1 MKKVTGWILIVF
13 CSVLLLVFA
22 LALIVMIPDFIS
34 KSSEVEITIQEMI
47 TSFVGFLIMILL
59 LALGLR
65 EGIKK
70 VKREKIIK
78 TIDYKKELN
87 IELKGKIAYKDYRN
101 LILGLSFKKPIYI
114 VVLGVILL
122 FGLSFFGDQ
131 TDTNYFMIGFIIV
144 VLISPLFT
152 LFQIKRIYNTNSL
165 FHEEMEYKL
174 TNESMQIKGD
184 TMDST
189 QKWSHFYQMKETKQF
204 FMFYQG
210 KMVAS
215 FLDKKMF
222 SENDLKEFKKFI
234 QSLNISRT

>member
-1 MKKVTGWILIVF
+1 MKKMTGWILIVF

-122 FGLSFFGDQ
+122 FGLSLFGDQ

-152 LFQIKRIYNTNSL
+152 LIQIKRIYNTNSL
-165 FHEEMEYKL
+165 FHEELEYKL
-174 TNESMQIKGD
+174 TNESMQIKAD

-234 QSLNISRT
+234 QSLNISRN